1 MAHKE
6 VKGEKRQEETTQIT
20 LLTLNL
26 TKASDFTL
34 DIEPLPPLWGGDWVC
49 VGKVFTH
56 LWDKLHTSQ
65 GREDQHIPV
74 HKRDQKFNTS
84 AKLACWRTSP

>member
-1 MAHKE
+1 MKKAKAQNNFLLVAHKE

-34 DIEPLPPLWGGDWVC
+34 DIEPLPPLWGGD
-49 VGKVFTH
+49 
-56 LWDKLHTSQ
+56 
-65 GREDQHIPV
+65 
-74 HKRDQKFNTS
+74 
-84 AKLACWRTSP
+84 